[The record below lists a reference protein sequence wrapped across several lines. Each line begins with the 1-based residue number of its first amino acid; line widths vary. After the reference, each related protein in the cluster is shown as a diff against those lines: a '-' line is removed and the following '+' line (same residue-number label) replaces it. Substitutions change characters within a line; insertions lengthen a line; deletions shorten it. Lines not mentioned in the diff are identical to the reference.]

1 MRMNDGIL
9 IINKEAGLTSRNVDN
24 AIGHFYGTKKVGH
37 LGTLDP
43 FATGLLVIG
52 INKGTKFLPYLDDS
66 RKTYVAALKLGI
78 KTSTGDLTGEVVQEK
93 DIGNLNE
100 EKIKET
106 LKTFLGDSEQIPP
119 MHSAIKID
127 GEPLYK
133 KAHKGIEI
141 ERKPRK
147 IHVFDLKLISCKDNI
162 ITFEADVSRGTYI
175 RVLGEDIASKL
186 GTVGHL
192 VSLER
197 TILGPFKV
205 EDAIKLSSLNENSIV
220 DPSLYLTSF
229 KSFEIEDEE
238 DLKAVYG
245 GVMIYVG
252 EDLGEQIVI
261 KKDGKALAIYK
272 KVQDTLTYKPERGL
286 F

>member
-1 MRMNDGIL
+1 MNDGIL

-24 AIGHFYGTKKVGH
+24 KIGHFYGTKKVGH

-66 RKTYVAALKLGI
+66 RKKYVAELKLGI
-78 KTSTGDLTGEVVQEK
+78 KTSTGDLDGEVIQEK
-93 DIGNLNE
+93 DIGNIDVR
-100 EKIKET
+100 KIEET
-106 LKTFLGDSEQIPP
+106 LQTFLGDGEQIPP

-133 KAHKGIEI
+133 KAHKGIEV

-147 IHVFDLKLISCKDNI
+147 ITIYGLKLISFENGI

-175 RVLGEDIASKL
+175 RVLGEDIAEKL
-186 GTVGHL
+186 GTIGHL
-192 VSLER
+192 ISLTR
-197 TILGPFKV
+197 TELGPFKL
-205 EDAIKLSSLNENSIV
+205 EDAISLNSLNENSIV
-220 DPSLYLTSF
+220 DPSRFLTSF
-229 KSFEIEDEE
+229 KSFEIIDEE
-238 DLKAVYG
+238 DVKAVYD
-245 GVMIYVG
+245 GVMVYVG
-252 EDLGEQIVI
+252 EDLGERII
-261 KKDGKALAIYK
+261 MKKDGKALAIYK